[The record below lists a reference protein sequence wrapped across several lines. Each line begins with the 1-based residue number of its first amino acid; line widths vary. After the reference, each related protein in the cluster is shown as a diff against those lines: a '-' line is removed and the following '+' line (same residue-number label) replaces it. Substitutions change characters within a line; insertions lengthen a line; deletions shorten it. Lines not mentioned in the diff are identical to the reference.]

1 MNVQAIV
8 ISYFSEPFKLAGF
21 SGKLT
26 IFVLMAWEKC
36 SKLVLHVDLNAIVLN
51 LSMMTSIRHLHYFTY
66 SRANAAILS
75 LLLGNKKPDFL
86 IFWPFYPL
94 YTL

>member
-26 IFVLMAWEKC
+26 IFVLMA
-36 SKLVLHVDLNAIVLN
+36 
-51 LSMMTSIRHLHYFTY
+51 
-66 SRANAAILS
+66 
-75 LLLGNKKPDFL
+75 
-86 IFWPFYPL
+86 
-94 YTL
+94 